1 MNDRR
6 SPDSSDE
13 RVAEADRPA
22 AAADRALVL
31 RLLARDEAA
40 FVSLVRA
47 HQESLVR
54 LALSFV
60 GNRATAE
67 EVVQETWSQVLAGLA
82 GFEGRSSLRTWIFR
96 ICTNRALRRG
106 ERESRSMPLSALSSD
121 DAPEVEPGRFD
132 GAGHWTDPPRPWD
145 ARNPEEVLQR
155 AQALECIERAMQA
168 LPPAQRAV
176 VLLRDVEG
184 LEAAEACSVLEV
196 SESNQR
202 VLLHRGRARIRRELE
217 KLFSESRRC

>member
-1 MNDRR
+1 MRFRR
-6 SPDSSDE
+6 SPGSPSDP
-13 RVAEADRPA
+13 VAEAERLGA
-22 AAADRALVL
+22 AAGDRALVSRL
-31 RLLARDEAA
+31 RARDEAA
-40 FVSLVRA
+40 FASLVRA
-47 HQESLVR
+47 HHEPLVR

-67 EVVQETWSQVLAGLA
+67 EVVQETWSQVITGLA

-106 ERESRSMPLSALSSD
+106 ERESRSVPLSALSDD
-121 DAPEVEPGRFD
+121 DAPEVEPQRFD
-132 GAGHWTDPPRPWD
+132 RSGHWSDPPRPWD
-145 ARNPEEVLQR
+145 ARNPEEILQR
-155 AQALECIERAMQA
+155 AEAVACIERTMEE
-168 LPPAQRAV
+168 LPPVQRAV

-184 LEAAEACSVLEV
+184 MEAAEACAVLEV

-217 KLFSESRRC
+217 KLFSRE